1 MPSTKTH
8 RNQLNKYKVNLSVK
22 TAIKSSITKLRESIQ
37 KDDNSEEVNK
47 LFKENLKE
55 IKILREVKPKKFK
68 FYRIDTLFSNLK
80 KGELF
85 FLKTFPSLILFFETS
100 F

>member
-47 LFKENLKE
+47 LFKETSKVLDRAAKKKVIHKNNASRKK
-55 IKILREVKPKKFK
+55 IK
-68 FYRIDTLFSNLK
+68 
-80 KGELF
+80 
-85 FLKTFPSLILFFETS
+85 TS
-100 F
+100 KVNK

>member
-37 KDDNSEEVNK
+37 KDDNTEEVNK
-47 LFKENLKE
+47 LFKETSKVLD
-55 IKILREVKPKKFK
+55 RAAKKK
-68 FYRIDTLFSNLK
+68 VIHKNNASRK
-80 KGELF
+80 KSRLQ
-85 FLKTFPSLILFFETS
+85 KLINKKNN
-100 F
+100 

>member
-22 TAIKSSITKLRESIQ
+22 TAIKSSITKLRESIK

-47 LFKENLKE
+47 LFKETSKVLD
-55 IKILREVKPKKFK
+55 RAAKKK
-68 FYRIDTLFSNLK
+68 VIHKNNASRK
-80 KGELF
+80 KSRLQ
-85 FLKTFPSLILFFETS
+85 KLINKKNN
-100 F
+100 